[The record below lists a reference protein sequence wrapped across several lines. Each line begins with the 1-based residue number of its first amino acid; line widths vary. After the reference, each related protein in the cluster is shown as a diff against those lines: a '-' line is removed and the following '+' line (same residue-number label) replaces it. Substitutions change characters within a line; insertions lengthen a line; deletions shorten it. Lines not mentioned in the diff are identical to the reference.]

1 MKVANSGL
9 RSLPGLERCRD
20 THVLK
25 STARTRKLQDMSEH
39 SKPEALALEQPVQ
52 TVTAS
57 YVSASGLGN
66 GGLSAS
72 DSMPSLVGSTPALN
86 PGPANALII
95 HHLWVNMAQEAKP
108 DMGMS
113 SVNLAC
119 LKSWI
124 PQQQWLWT
132 YSTTGAADLHAIV
145 PGLEIR
151 DAREIMGPG
160 VVLSLLAGQVPIQIV
175 KDIFSMQVLAM
186 RGGMWADLDMYWL
199 GRHIP
204 VHESGYAFSLEPHS
218 RPATSYMGR
227 STDRVT
233 LALFALP
240 KGAHLAVKCHTEW
253 LCKLLKW
260 AYDNYDDAIPP
271 IDRNLTAS
279 QTLDAEHHKVNSP
292 G

>member
-9 RSLPGLERCRD
+9 RSLPGLERFRD
-20 THVLK
+20 TYVLK
-25 STARTRKLQDMSEH
+25 STARKRKLQDMSEH

-119 LKSWI
+119 LKSWT

-151 DAREIMGPG
+151 DSREIMGPG

-186 RGGMWADLDMYWL
+186 HGGMWADLDMYWL

-204 VHESGYAFSLEPHS
+204 LHESGYAFSLEPHS

-240 KGAHLAVKCHTEW
+240 KGARLAVKCHTEW
-253 LCKLLKW
+253 LCKWLKW
-260 AYDNYDDAIPP
+260 AYDNYDDAIPH
-271 IDRNLTAS
+271 IDWNLTAS
-279 QTLDAEHHKVNSP
+279 QTLWM
-292 G
+292 